1 LLIFRGKSNKFVKY
15 TNARG
20 GFMWID
26 DRWRTS
32 EVNYINEIRDKM
44 HLPKKVTIH
53 DATLRDGEQTPGV
66 VFRKEEK
73 IAIAKSLDGLGVD
86 RIEAGMPAVS
96 TEDMQAVKEIVNLNL
111 KAKIMVF
118 SRAMTVDIDNAIDC
132 GVWG

>member
-1 LLIFRGKSNKFVKY
+1 
-15 TNARG
+15 
-20 GFMWID
+20 MWID